1 MARTAVVRVSLHF
14 LFPEVSNTMMNTQ
27 MQERSSWSIAG
38 SDVADELS
46 ELMGVSD
53 EESELLSSLE
63 TDARG
68 RARAMTDDFYDRLFS
83 HDHTKEYFEGQ
94 DMDRLHEMI
103 GSWFTELFS
112 GDYSAEYVENRLKIG
127 HIHVQIGLPVR
138 YPLAMIDIITRH
150 GEAVTAE
157 SPDPEAAQAAFRKV
171 MALDVAIFNQ
181 AYEDNQLKHLA
192 ELVGG
197 ERLARRLLMGK
208 A

>member
-1 MARTAVVRVSLHF
+1 
-14 LFPEVSNTMMNTQ
+14 MMNTQ

-38 SDVADELS
+38 SEVADELS
-46 ELMGVSD
+46 ELMGVS
-53 EESELLSSLE
+53 EAESELLSSLE
-63 TDARG
+63 TAARG
-68 RARAMTDDFYDRLFS
+68 RARDMTDDFYDRLFS

-103 GSWFTELFS
+103 GSWFTELFA

-157 SPDPEAAQAAFRKV
+157 SADPEAAQAAFRKV

-181 AYEDNQLKHLA
+181 AYEDNQLEHLA

-197 ERLARRLLMGK
+197 ERLARRLLMGQ